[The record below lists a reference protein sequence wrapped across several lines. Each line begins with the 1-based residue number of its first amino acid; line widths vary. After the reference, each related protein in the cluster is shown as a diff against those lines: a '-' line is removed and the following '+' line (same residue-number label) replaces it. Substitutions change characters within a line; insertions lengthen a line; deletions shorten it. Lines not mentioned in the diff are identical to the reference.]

1 MYKMNM
7 QEPEQSIHLADYYY
21 VLLKY
26 KWLIISAFVITLGL
40 TVFFTL
46 RMTPIYSATATMVID
61 NQKTKSPLTG
71 EAIDYGSYV
80 SQTISFNTH
89 LNLITS
95 RPVLEK
101 VIRTYK
107 LDRADAGNKDA
118 VQIASLGDLLNYFR
132 ENLRRLMGEK
142 EKVLTA
148 EDKRE
153 LLIQR
158 LRRKI
163 NVSEVRDTLLLKITV
178 EDPDPVMAK
187 NIANT
192 LAQAYIEF
200 DTTSKVKSSQ
210 NTMSWMTAQLYE
222 TQKKLEDAE
231 AEFLGYKQDEKLF
244 SIQGKQ
250 NLITQKIEDFNNSY
264 IEARNRRMELD
275 AKLEK
280 LKRSLRSEG
289 EILYARSLID
299 NSLIESLYTQLHES
313 EVELNRLNNIFK
325 SKHPK
330 IVQLV
335 GKIEETRKKLNEEI
349 KKEIENLKAERSVL
363 YTKEKILQETISG
376 FESDAL
382 ETGKKELQ
390 YTILQR
396 NLNTNQ
402 KLYDILLSKIKEAN
416 IEDSLD
422 VSNIRITEE
431 AVTPLAPIKPK
442 KKQNILIGA
451 ILGLMTGIGFS
462 FLWEYLDR
470 TIRTED
476 DVQKYL
482 ELPVLSVIPE
492 AELP

>member
-1 MYKMNM
+1 
-7 QEPEQSIHLADYYY
+7 
-21 VLLKY
+21 
-26 KWLIISAFVITLGL
+26 
-40 TVFFTL
+40 
-46 RMTPIYSATATMVID
+46 
-61 NQKTKSPLTG
+61 
-71 EAIDYGSYV
+71 
-80 SQTISFNTH
+80 
-89 LNLITS
+89 
-95 RPVLEK
+95 
-101 VIRTYK
+101 
-107 LDRADAGNKDA
+107 
-118 VQIASLGDLLNYFR
+118 
-132 ENLRRLMGEK
+132 
-142 EKVLTA
+142 
-148 EDKRE
+148 
-153 LLIQR
+153 
-158 LRRKI
+158 
-163 NVSEVRDTLLLKITV
+163 
-178 EDPDPVMAK
+178 
-187 NIANT
+187 
-192 LAQAYIEF
+192 
-200 DTTSKVKSSQ
+200 
-210 NTMSWMTAQLYE
+210 
-222 TQKKLEDAE
+222 
-231 AEFLGYKQDEKLF
+231 
-244 SIQGKQ
+244 
-250 NLITQKIEDFNNSY
+250 
-264 IEARNRRMELD
+264 
-275 AKLEK
+275 
-280 LKRSLRSEG
+280 
-289 EILYARSLID
+289 
-299 NSLIESLYTQLHES
+299 LIESLYTQLHES

>member
-1 MYKMNM
+1 MNM
-7 QEPEQSIHLADYYY
+7 QETEQSIHLTDYYY

-26 KWLIISAFVITLGL
+26 KWLIIASFVITVSL
-40 TVFFTL
+40 TVFFTF

-71 EAIDYGSYV
+71 EALDYGSYV
-80 SQTISFNTH
+80 SQAISFNTH

-101 VIRTYK
+101 VIRTHK
-107 LDRADAGNKDA
+107 LDRADAGNTDDK

-142 EKVLTA
+142 DKVLTA
-148 EDKRE
+148 EDKRIM
-153 LLIQR
+153 LIER

-178 EDPDPVMAK
+178 EDPDPVMAQ

-192 LAQAYIEF
+192 LAQSYIEF

-231 AEFLGYKQDEKLF
+231 AEFMAYKQDEKLF

-250 NLITQKIEDFNNSY
+250 NLITQKIEDFNDSY
-264 IEARNRRMELD
+264 IEARNRRLELD

-289 EILYARSLID
+289 EVLYARSLID
-299 NSLIESLYTQLHES
+299 NPLIESLYTQLHES

-330 IVQLV
+330 IVQIT

-349 KKEIENLKAERSVL
+349 KKEIENLKSERSVL
-363 YTKEKILQETISG
+363 HTKEKILQETISG

-416 IEDSLD
+416 IEESLE
-422 VSNIRITEE
+422 VSNIRIAEE
-431 AVTPLAPIKPK
+431 AVAPLAPIKPK